1 MFPGRVHTISQNRLP
16 DWLGAC
22 LLVVVVG
29 GALIWG
35 TERVLSPGPWHDV
48 AIAVGWSL
56 AVLGVLGGLALW
68 PRITRSLRILELAMA
83 GSHDGMFEW
92 DPLTKR
98 LSVGRR
104 LLEILGYS
112 EDFLPTSD
120 AWMAI
125 VHPDDRS
132 TFNQA
137 VTAHL
142 KGITDHFYCEY
153 RVRAHNGE
161 YRWLAARG
169 LVAESKRKMPR
180 LMAGSVTDVTERR
193 QREQSMH
200 ELALTDQL
208 TGLPNRRS
216 LLERLPAVLAEATRK
231 KTMVGLLFVDL
242 DRFKNVND
250 TLGHWAGD
258 ELLQTLSQRMPSAL
272 RAYDFLA
279 RQGGDE
285 LIVLLNGLANASE
298 AESVAE
304 RLLACVA
311 EPVTLREHI
320 IEIKTSVGMAL
331 FPADGQDAD
340 TLLRHADMAMY
351 DAKSRGG
358 HQWRRYSM
366 DLDDRMRRRV
376 TLENRLRAAMD
387 TNALQLHYQPQFD
400 AVTQRLVGA
409 EALLRWNDGG
419 QMVRPDLFIPVAE
432 ESGLIAPLGKWIM
445 HQALQ
450 QLKQWESQLPN
461 GFRLG
466 VNLSPRQFRAS
477 AVDSDWLT
485 AMERW
490 GIDGRSL
497 AVEVTESVLLDP
509 DGTAISALQRLRE
522 AGIEVALD
530 DFGTGYSSL
539 SYLRMLE
546 FDVLKIDKSFVAN
559 LGAMGTKE
567 QTARNTAV
575 VDATLA
581 MAHKLGYRVV
591 AEGVETPA
599 QLEWL
604 RAQGCDVLQG
614 FLLGR
619 PVGPEEFEAR
629 FFSSPD
635 GAPPASLP

>member
-1 MFPGRVHTISQNRLP
+1 MFPARVHPISQNRLP

-22 LLVVVVG
+22 LLVVSVG
-29 GALIWG
+29 GVLIWSS
-35 TERVLSPGPWHDV
+35 EHALSHPQWRDV
-48 AIAVGWSL
+48 ATVVGWSL
-56 AVLGVLGGLALW
+56 AVLGILGGLALW
-68 PRITRSLRILELAMA
+68 PRITRSLRVLELAMA

-142 KGITDHFYCEY
+142 KGVTDHFYCEY
-153 RVRAHNGE
+153 RVQAQNGE

-169 LVAESKRKMPR
+169 LVAESRRKTAR

-193 QREQSMH
+193 QREQHMR

-258 ELLQTLSQRMPSAL
+258 ELLQILSQRMPAAL

-285 LIVLLNGLANASE
+285 LIVILNGLTSATE
-298 AESVAE
+298 AEGVAE

-311 EPVTLREHI
+311 EPVTLREHT

-331 FPADGQDAD
+331 FPADGPDAD

-351 DAKSRGG
+351 DAKNRGG
-358 HQWRRYSM
+358 HQWRRYSLN
-366 DLDDRMRRRV
+366 LDDSMRHRV

-387 TNALQLHYQPQFD
+387 TSALQLHYQPQFD
-400 AVTQRLVGA
+400 TASQRLVGA

-432 ESGLIAPLGKWIM
+432 ESGLIVPLGKWIM

-450 QLKQWESQLPN
+450 QLKQWEHRLPN

-477 AVDSDWLT
+477 AVDSDWL
-485 AMERW
+485 AAIGHW
-490 GIDGRSL
+490 GIDGSSL

-522 AGIEVALD
+522 AGMEVALD

-559 LGAMGTKE
+559 LGAPGTQE
-567 QTARNTAV
+567 QTTRNTAV

-591 AEGVETPA
+591 AEGVETPD
-599 QLEWL
+599 QFEWL
-604 RAQGCDVLQG
+604 RAQGCDVVQG

-619 PVGPEEFEAR
+619 PVGPEEFDTK
-629 FFSSPD
+629 FLSSPHSP
-635 GAPPASLP
+635 AASLP